1 MKFKPWFYSL
11 LRAIFS
17 PIFRLIF
24 RVKFVNAHNLPKD
37 GAYILAAN
45 HISCLDP
52 IIMAIGQKRRYIH
65 YMAKAELFNNKL
77 KEWFFKS
84 IGCFP
89 VQRGNSD
96 INSVKHFEQIVNSGE
111 IMGIFIEGTRSKTG
125 EFLKPKSG
133 AALIAFDTKTPV
145 IPVCNTKTGKGRIC
159 HFGKPMSLE
168 ELGFVDGGAREYR
181 EASRRIMDNIK
192 ALREQDLS

>member
-125 EFLKPKSG
+125 DFLKPKSG
-133 AALIAFDTKTPV
+133 AALIAFDTKTHV
-145 IPVCNTKTGKGRIC
+145 IPVCNTKTDKGRIC

>member
-1 MKFKPWFYSL
+1 MKFKPWLYSL

-65 YMAKAELFNNKL
+65 YMAKAELFDNKL

-145 IPVCNTKTGKGRIC
+145 IPVCNTKTDKGRIC

-192 ALREQDLS
+192 ALREQGLS